1 MFETLLRIVDHQK
14 FWQLYFYLGYLNIIL
29 FYEKQIAHHFLQ
41 SQFFLSF
48 IFILQAILDF

>member
-14 FWQLYFYLGYLNIIL
+14 FWQLHFYLGYLNIIVL
-29 FYEKQIAHHFLQ
+29 YEKQIAHHFLQ